1 MAQIKKVKIFID
13 GASRGNPGPAAIGI
27 RILDENGSK
36 IKEIS
41 ELLFKATNNQA
52 EYLALIKALIEAAK
66 IGVGEVDIFSDSEL
80 LVRQFN
86 GLYKIKDEKLQ
97 PLFRISIWLKD
108 FFFKKVAITHIAR
121 EKNTLADNLANQA
134 LQS

>member
-86 GLYKIKDEKLQ
+86 GLYKIRDEKLQ